1 MIRATKVLGQHRW
14 TQAAADTVVLD
25 FDDRHRRRMA
35 MTGTRGL
42 EFLLDLEN
50 AVALRGGDA
59 LVLEDGR
66 LIEVVAAAEPLIE
79 IRGADPLHLVRVAWH
94 LGNRHLPTQIMP
106 KGLRIRRDHVIEAM
120 VKGLGARIIEI
131 EAPFDPEGGAYASS
145 HAHAAEAH
153 AHAHAIPRM
162 PMPKPMPIPRMITI
176 MVITTTTVITIT
188 TMATTITTTNIAT
201 TIITT
206 TITPMLMTTSEPA
219 PADAGSGMNADEAA
233 ALYRLMTWLS
243 PSFPVGA
250 FSYSSGIEWAVEA
263 GDITDA
269 ASLRDW
275 LAAMLSEGSGFCD
288 AVFLAQAHRAA
299 SAQDEAGLREIAELA
314 AAFVPSRER
323 QLETSTQGRAFIEI
337 ARSAW
342 ACDGLDGMVAACGGA
357 MVYPVAVGIVS
368 AAHAVP
374 LAPAMHAFLHAV
386 VSNWISAGARLVPLG
401 QTDSQRILASLEAD
415 VAATAKRAL
424 EASLDDLGSAT
435 FRADLAS
442 LRHET
447 QYTRLFRS

>member
-1 MIRATKVLGQHRW
+1 
-14 TQAAADTVVLD
+14 
-25 FDDRHRRRMA
+25 
-35 MTGTRGL
+35 
-42 EFLLDLEN
+42 
-50 AVALRGGDA
+50 
-59 LVLEDGR
+59 
-66 LIEVVAAAEPLIE
+66 
-79 IRGADPLHLVRVAWH
+79 
-94 LGNRHLPTQIMP
+94 
-106 KGLRIRRDHVIEAM
+106 
-120 VKGLGARIIEI
+120 
-131 EAPFDPEGGAYASS
+131 
-145 HAHAAEAH
+145 
-153 AHAHAIPRM
+153 
-162 PMPKPMPIPRMITI
+162 
-176 MVITTTTVITIT
+176 MVITIIMTTTIIT
-188 TMATTITTTNIAT
+188 TSTATTITT
-201 TIITT
+201 II
-206 TITPMLMTTSEPA
+206 PMLMTTSEPV
-219 PADAGSGMNADEAA
+219 PADAQSGMNAGEAA

-243 PSFPVGA
+243 PAFPVGA

-275 LAAMLSEGSGFCD
+275 LAAMLDQGSGFCD

-342 ACDGLDGMVAACGGA
+342 ACDGLDRMIADCGGPV
-357 MVYPVAVGIVS
+357 VYPIAVGLVS
-368 AAHAVP
+368 AAHAIPV
-374 LAPAMHAFLHAV
+374 APTVHAFLHAV

>member
-1 MIRATKVLGQHRW
+1 
-14 TQAAADTVVLD
+14 
-25 FDDRHRRRMA
+25 
-35 MTGTRGL
+35 
-42 EFLLDLEN
+42 
-50 AVALRGGDA
+50 
-59 LVLEDGR
+59 
-66 LIEVVAAAEPLIE
+66 
-79 IRGADPLHLVRVAWH
+79 
-94 LGNRHLPTQIMP
+94 
-106 KGLRIRRDHVIEAM
+106 
-120 VKGLGARIIEI
+120 
-131 EAPFDPEGGAYASS
+131 
-145 HAHAAEAH
+145 
-153 AHAHAIPRM
+153 
-162 PMPKPMPIPRMITI
+162 MITRTTII
-176 MVITTTTVITIT
+176 MAITITIT
-188 TMATTITTTNIAT
+188 TTSIAT

-219 PADAGSGMNADEAA
+219 PADAGGGMNADEAA
-233 ALYRLMTWLS
+233 AVYRLMTWLS

-275 LAAMLSEGSGFCD
+275 LATMLNDGSGFCD
-288 AVFLAQAHRAA
+288 AVFVAQAHRAA
-299 SAQDEAGLREIAELA
+299 SARDEAALREIAELA

-323 QLETSTQGRAFIEI
+323 QLETSTQGRAFIDI

-342 ACDGLDGMVAACGGA
+342 ACEALDDMTASCGGPI
-357 MVYPVAVGIVS
+357 VYPVAVGLVS

-401 QTDSQRILASLEAD
+401 QTDSQRILAGLEAD
-415 VAATAKRAL
+415 VAATARRAL
-424 EASLDDLGSAT
+424 TASLDDLGSAT

-442 LRHET
+442 LRHEM

>member
-1 MIRATKVLGQHRW
+1 MI
-14 TQAAADTVVLD
+14 
-25 FDDRHRRRMA
+25 M
-35 MTGTRGL
+35 
-42 EFLLDLEN
+42 
-50 AVALRGGDA
+50 
-59 LVLEDGR
+59 
-66 LIEVVAAAEPLIE
+66 
-79 IRGADPLHLVRVAWH
+79 
-94 LGNRHLPTQIMP
+94 
-106 KGLRIRRDHVIEAM
+106 
-120 VKGLGARIIEI
+120 
-131 EAPFDPEGGAYASS
+131 
-145 HAHAAEAH
+145 
-153 AHAHAIPRM
+153 
-162 PMPKPMPIPRMITI
+162 PRMITAT
-176 MVITTTTVITIT
+176 ITTAVTIITVITIT
-188 TMATTITTTNIAT
+188 TVMTIIMTTTITTTSIAT

-219 PADAGSGMNADEAA
+219 AVEAGSGMNADEAA

-269 ASLRDW
+269 ESLPDW
-275 LAAMLSEGSGFCD
+275 LAAMLGEGSGFCD

-299 SAQDEAGLREIAELA
+299 SARDEIALCEIAELA

-401 QTDSQRILASLEAD
+401 QTDSQRILASLEAE
-415 VAATAKRAL
+415 VAATASRAL
-424 EASLDDLGSAT
+424 TASLDDLGSAT